1 MILTIKYKLN
11 PTKVQIETF
20 KQWLGGNRYLYN
32 VALEERITAYK
43 SLGKS
48 VTKYD
53 QFNQLPQIK
62 KEFLW
67 MGEIFSQTLQNTLE
81 RLDIAY
87 KGFFNGGGFPKFQ
100 KKDNYNSFTFPS
112 KIKIVGNQIKLPKI
126 GLVKFINHRPIPN
139 CKTATIIQSRNKW
152 YVSITFEVQ
161 EPSTI
166 IDNSNSVGID
176 VGVVNHSTLSDGTM
190 NKPNQ
195 FLEINLK
202 QLRILNRKLS
212 RQVKGS
218 NSYLKTKKQLSK
230 LHEKIANQ
238 RKDYNH
244 KLSTNIV
251 KKYSAIYVEDLKI
264 ANMIKLNSTLAR
276 RITDNAWFQFR
287 SFLTYKCK
295 LAGKHFKAVNPAY
308 TSQKCSSCGDID
320 KKSRISQS
328 EYCCTS
334 CGYIDNAD
342 CNAAKNIRVLG
353 QNLST

>member
-1 MILTIKYKLN
+1 MNLTMKYKLN

-20 KQWLGGNRYLYN
+20 KQWLGCNRYLYN

-53 QFNQLPQIK
+53 QFNQLPEIK
-62 KEFLW
+62 KEFTWLKN
-67 MGEIFSQTLQNTLE
+67 IHSQVLQNTLE
-81 RLDIAY
+81 RLDNSY
-87 KGFFNGGGFPKFQ
+87 KGFFSGKGFPNFQ

-112 KIKIVGNQIKLPKI
+112 GVKIIENQVKLPKI

-139 CKTATIIQSRNKW
+139 CKTATIIQNRDKW
-152 YVSITFEVQ
+152 YITITFEVQ

-166 IDNSNSVGID
+166 VDNSNAVGID
-176 VGVVNHSTLSDGTM
+176 MGVVLHSTLSDGTM

-195 FLEINLK
+195 FLELNLK

-212 RQVKGS
+212 RQTKGS

-244 KLSTNIV
+244 KLSTDIV

-264 ANMIKLNSTLAR
+264 SNMIKLNSTLAR

-287 SFLTYKCK
+287 TFLTYKCK

-308 TSQKCSSCGDID
+308 TSQKCSSCGAID

-334 CGYIDNAD
+334 CGYVDNAD
-342 CNAAKNIRVLG
+342 INGSINIKVSG

>member
-20 KQWLGGNRYLYN
+20 DQWLGGNRYLYN

-53 QFNQLPQIK
+53 QYNQLPEIK
-62 KEFLW
+62 KEFTWLK
-67 MGEIFSQTLQNTLE
+67 EIHSQVLQNTLE
-81 RLDIAY
+81 RLDKSY
-87 KGFFNGGGFPKFQ
+87 QSFFNGNGFPKFR

-112 KIKIVGNQIKLPKI
+112 GIKIIENQIKLPKI
-126 GLVKFINHRPIPN
+126 GLVKFINHRSISN
-139 CKTATIIQSRNKW
+139 CKTATIIQNRDKW
-152 YVSITFEVQ
+152 YISITFEVQ

-166 IDNSNSVGID
+166 VDNSNAVGID
-176 VGVVNHSTLSDGTM
+176 VGVVNHSTLSDNTI

-212 RQVKGS
+212 RQIRGS
-218 NSYLKTKKQLSK
+218 SSYLKTKKQLSK
-230 LHEKIANQ
+230 LHEKISNQ

-251 KKYSAIYVEDLKI
+251 KNYSAIYVEDLKI
-264 ANMIKLNSTLAR
+264 SNMIKLNSTLAR
-276 RITDNAWFQFR
+276 RIADNAWFQFR
-287 SFLTYKCK
+287 TFLTYKSK
-295 LAGKHFKAVNPAY
+295 LAGKHFYAVNPAY
-308 TSQKCSSCGDID
+308 TSQQCSSCAAID
-320 KKSRISQS
+320 KKSRLSQS

-342 CNAAKNIRVLG
+342 KNAAKNIKVKG